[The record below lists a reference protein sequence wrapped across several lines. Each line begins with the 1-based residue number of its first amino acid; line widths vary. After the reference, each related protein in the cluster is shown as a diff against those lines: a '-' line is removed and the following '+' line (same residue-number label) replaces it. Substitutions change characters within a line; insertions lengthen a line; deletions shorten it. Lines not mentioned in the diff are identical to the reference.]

1 MKRIALIL
9 PLLAL
14 APFAFA
20 EDPATNAHGPD
31 AVHPE
36 IRIDALVLQIGSPTN
51 RESAM
56 DWYYRVLLGAD
67 PASFPE
73 AERPAVACYR
83 GTLDA
88 VRAAAVSDGNAY
100 ILGMPSAVF
109 GDGCKA
115 EVSLLDID
123 GEPGKPA
130 VTNGV
135 RLSVRPLVCRGG
147 TPLLR
152 LTAEASVFAGDDTAE
167 TEELGLALEPG
178 AAAVFAP
185 PPAGDCR
192 VLVLLFPDDSWL
204 HAADPA
210 TNAPAATPAA
220 AFATNA
226 PAATLEQ
233 LLAEPWRLRLSPEA
247 DPVAEMR
254 KIATLDAFVD
264 TRVLFLGPGVCVT
277 RLRNDP
283 GHIAYARAQS
293 RLVRY
298 LFRGTRPAAGVDF
311 ARGGSSRLLAFD
323 ALPREGDP
331 EFPRPVRAV
340 PFEFD
345 AFAPADAPE
354 DLVVRLPGEDRWV
367 RVPGLGEVA
376 MPRLSAADPATNAP
390 AATLARAEADL
401 QGETFER
408 WRFTIRP
415 DLVTGRPAVIDGLM
429 AFLGRPSI
437 WWPPG
442 SSMERSG
449 DDGFVVL
456 NTRENLDTIRM
467 ILGELSVNV
476 DRGEPVVLEDSP
488 ATNAP
493 DTAASDCARFLESAF
508 REIDPGTNGAPAA
521 VVLGD
526 LGWDAAIKSS
536 DPLDSAEDMWLPKAG
551 ERIVITDTTELTL
564 LIGKHQFVR
573 IARLPLDTSLP
584 ESLDEKDRAV
594 ADAVGGPLLVVER
607 RENYS
612 SFGHAER
619 NVAIR
624 HYILPTG
631 AREGHPFH
639 PPAGAPARFLFADL
653 APAHAEPVPH
663 AESAESEPHAESAE
677 TAEP

>member
-1 MKRIALIL
+1 MKR
-9 PLLAL
+9 LAL
-14 APFAFA
+14 ALFVLAA
-20 EDPATNAHGPD
+20 LPA
-31 AVHPE
+31 
-36 IRIDALVLQIGSPTN
+36 L
-51 RESAM
+51 
-56 DWYYRVLLGAD
+56 
-67 PASFPE
+67 
-73 AERPAVACYR
+73 
-83 GTLDA
+83 
-88 VRAAAVSDGNAY
+88 
-100 ILGMPSAVF
+100 
-109 GDGCKA
+109 
-115 EVSLLDID
+115 
-123 GEPGKPA
+123 
-130 VTNGV
+130 
-135 RLSVRPLVCRGG
+135 
-147 TPLLR
+147 
-152 LTAEASVFAGDDTAE
+152 
-167 TEELGLALEPG
+167 
-178 AAAVFAP
+178 
-185 PPAGDCR
+185 
-192 VLVLLFPDDSWL
+192 
-204 HAADPA
+204 AADPA
-210 TNAPAATPAA
+210 TNAPAATPVRADVNASVLAKLDRIIVPEFEFKNADICDVVSRLGDCSREFDDETAA
-220 AFATNA
+220 SERGETFERWRFTILPDIVGRSDLIGEWMDFFGQLGVSWPPGTYAERSGDDGLVVLNTRENLTTIRMALGALSVKVLQGEPVVLEDAPATNA

-233 LLAEPWRLRLSPEA
+233 LLAEPWRKRLSPDA

-254 KIATLDAFVD
+254 KIGTLDAFAD

-663 AESAESEPHAESAE
+663 AESAEEEPHAESAE

>member
-1 MKRIALIL
+1 MTLPRIPRIPRVLRFFFAA
-9 PLLAL
+9 LLAL
-14 APFAFA
+14 AL
-20 EDPATNAHGPD
+20 PA
-31 AVHPE
+31 
-36 IRIDALVLQIGSPTN
+36 L
-51 RESAM
+51 
-56 DWYYRVLLGAD
+56 
-67 PASFPE
+67 
-73 AERPAVACYR
+73 
-83 GTLDA
+83 
-88 VRAAAVSDGNAY
+88 
-100 ILGMPSAVF
+100 
-109 GDGCKA
+109 
-115 EVSLLDID
+115 
-123 GEPGKPA
+123 
-130 VTNGV
+130 
-135 RLSVRPLVCRGG
+135 
-147 TPLLR
+147 
-152 LTAEASVFAGDDTAE
+152 
-167 TEELGLALEPG
+167 
-178 AAAVFAP
+178 
-185 PPAGDCR
+185 
-192 VLVLLFPDDSWL
+192 
-204 HAADPA
+204 AADP
-210 TNAPAATPAA
+210 
-220 AFATNA
+220 ATNA

-254 KIATLDAFVD
+254 KIATLDAFAD
-264 TRVLFLGPGVCVT
+264 TRVLFLGRGVCVT

-663 AESAESEPHAESAE
+663 AESEPHAESAE
-677 TAEP
+677 TAEPKPHAESAEAAE

>member
-1 MKRIALIL
+1 MKR
-9 PLLAL
+9 LAL
-14 APFAFA
+14 ALFVLAA
-20 EDPATNAHGPD
+20 LPA
-31 AVHPE
+31 
-36 IRIDALVLQIGSPTN
+36 L
-51 RESAM
+51 
-56 DWYYRVLLGAD
+56 
-67 PASFPE
+67 
-73 AERPAVACYR
+73 
-83 GTLDA
+83 
-88 VRAAAVSDGNAY
+88 
-100 ILGMPSAVF
+100 
-109 GDGCKA
+109 
-115 EVSLLDID
+115 
-123 GEPGKPA
+123 
-130 VTNGV
+130 
-135 RLSVRPLVCRGG
+135 
-147 TPLLR
+147 
-152 LTAEASVFAGDDTAE
+152 
-167 TEELGLALEPG
+167 
-178 AAAVFAP
+178 
-185 PPAGDCR
+185 
-192 VLVLLFPDDSWL
+192 
-204 HAADPA
+204 AADPA
-210 TNAPAATPAA
+210 TNAPAATPVRADVNASVLAKLDRIIVPEFEFKDADICDVVSRLGDCSREFDDETAA
-220 AFATNA
+220 SERGETFERWRFTILPDIVGRSDLIGEWMDFFGQLGVSWPPGTYAERSGDDGLVVRNTPENLNLIRMIFGALSVNVLRGDPVVLEDAPATNA

-233 LLAEPWRLRLSPEA
+233 LLAEPWRKRLSPDA

-254 KIATLDAFVD
+254 KIATLDAFAD

-354 DLVVRLPGEDRWV
+354 ELVVRLPGEDRWV

-663 AESAESEPHAESAE
+663 AKSAESESHAENAE